1 MDVFLE
7 ISLILG
13 VATLVAAV
21 MQLLRQP
28 LIIGHIISGLLVGPA
43 VFNLVQSTETVELFS
58 HMGIALLLFIIGLGL
73 NPRVIREVGKIAVMT
88 GVGQILFTISIGFM
102 VAQSLGFDVMASVY
116 IALGLAFSST
126 IIILKLLSDRKDTHR
141 LYGKIATGFLLVQDI
156 VAVLALVAITAIG
169 QDQSPVEILTT
180 TAVRGALFI
189 GVIAL
194 ISVYVLPRLQNFL
207 SKSQEFLFLFA
218 IGWGFGVAAIAY
230 AVGFSIEI
238 GALAAGVAL
247 AGSPYA
253 FEVGSKMRPLRDF
266 FIVLFFIILGAELNL
281 ASIGTNFIPAIAFA
295 ILILVGNPIIVMSI
309 MGMLGFKRKTSF
321 KAGLTVAQISEF
333 SLILLLLGREVGH
346 IGDDI
351 VAMMTLVAMTT
362 IAASTYLILY
372 SDKVYEWLAPYL
384 RIFERKNT
392 KGDEETSEEYDVVM
406 FGFKA
411 GSRSLIDGFNSL
423 DKKCLIV
430 DYDPEVVDM
439 LEKEGLSVLY
449 GDGNDA
455 ELLSDLPLETT
466 QLVIITATDYETNAL
481 VATHVLQRNP
491 KVVVI
496 AKAEEPHEAH
506 DLYDIG
512 VNYVMMPHF
521 LGSIEIGRRIKKHG
535 IGAHDHFKKARSEHL
550 AYLSRS
556 HK

>member
-88 GVGQILFTISIGFM
+88 GVGQILFTVSIGFM
-102 VAQSLGFDVMASVY
+102 VAQSLGFDMMASVY

-194 ISVYVLPRLQNFL
+194 ISVHVLPRLQNFL

-411 GSRSLIDGFNSL
+411 GSRSLIDGFNAL

-430 DYDPEVVDM
+430 DYDPEVV
-439 LEKEGLSVLY
+439 
-449 GDGNDA
+449 
-455 ELLSDLPLETT
+455 ELLLAESQLLAAALDQPVCHRLGLLLRFIQGGSGLAPVLP
-466 QLVIITATDYETNAL
+466 
-481 VATHVLQRNP
+481 P
-491 KVVVI
+491 
-496 AKAEEPHEAH
+496 
-506 DLYDIG
+506 
-512 VNYVMMPHF
+512 
-521 LGSIEIGRRIKKHG
+521 S
-535 IGAHDHFKKARSEHL
+535 
-550 AYLSRS
+550 
-556 HK
+556 

>member
-13 VATLVAAV
+13 VATLVAAI
-21 MQLLRQP
+21 MQLLKQP

-43 VFNLVQSTETVELFS
+43 VLDLVKSVETVELFS

-88 GVGQILFTISIGFM
+88 GVGQIIFTVSIGFL
-102 VAQSLGFDVMASVY
+102 VAQALGFGMMASVY

-180 TAVRGALFI
+180 TMVRGALFI
-189 GVIAL
+189 GAVAIV
-194 ISVYVLPRLQNFL
+194 SVYVLPRLQNFL

-281 ASIGTNFIPAIAFA
+281 AAIGANLIPAIAFA
-295 ILILVGNPIIVMSI
+295 ILILIGNPIIVMTI
-309 MGMLGFKRKTSF
+309 MGLLGFKRKTGF

-346 IGDDI
+346 IDDQI
-351 VAMMTLVAMTT
+351 VAMMTLVAMVT
-362 IAASTYLILY
+362 IAVSTYLILY
-372 SDKVYEWLAPYL
+372 SDKVYEWLSPYL
-384 RIFERKNT
+384 RIFERKNSR
-392 KGDEETSEEYDVVM
+392 GDEETSEEYDVVM

-411 GSRSLIDGFNSL
+411 GSRSLIDSFKAL

-439 LEKEGLSVLY
+439 LEKEGLPVLY

-455 ELLSDLPLETT
+455 ELLSDLPFETT
-466 QLVIITATDYETNAL
+466 QLVIIAATEYETNAL
-481 VATHVLQRNP
+481 VAGHVLQRNP

-496 AKAEEPHEAH
+496 AKAEEPHEAQ

-512 VNYVMMPHF
+512 VSYVMMPHF
-521 LGSIEIGRRIKKHG
+521 LGSIEIGRRLRKHG
-535 IGAHDHFKKARSEHL
+535 INSHAHFKKARNEHL
-550 AYLSRS
+550 AYLGKSY
-556 HK
+556 K